1 MKNLFLLTLL
11 AMFAFACNSTNS
23 GNDDNDE
30 QSSASKKYEVKSGYI
45 VYKMSMMGMDTK
57 TTMYFKDYGKT
68 EASVTEISLMGQTST
83 NKMLHKDEF
92 VYQYSV
98 EQKTGTKIKMT
109 EEEMASN
116 GEAVKL
122 DEKTIVGDMGGK
134 KIGTEEV
141 LGKECTV
148 YEVNIESAVTKY
160 WIWKNLIFKMVARQD
175 ENEVTMEAVEFKETS
190 DFPDG
195 TFEVPS
201 DINFTDPSTSDF
213 DQEDAEG

>member
-11 AMFAFACNSTNS
+11 AMLVFACNSNES
-23 GNDDNDE
+23 GDDE

-68 EASVTEISLMGQTST
+68 EASVTELNLMGQQST
-83 NKMLHKDEF
+83 TKMLRKDEF

-98 EQKTGTKIKMT
+98 EQKSGTKIKMT

-122 DEKTIVGDMGGK
+122 DEKTIVDEMGGK

-148 YEVNIESAVTKY
+148 YEVNIDNAESKY

-175 ENEVTMEAVEFKETS
+175 EAEVTMEAVEFKETS
-190 DFPDG
+190 DFPAG
-195 TFEVPS
+195 TFEVPA
-201 DINFTDPSTSDF
+201 DINFSDPSTPSDF